1 MRVSRLAVSILTAT
15 LALGAAVEAA
25 PIMAP
30 TPIPASVEQS
40 QVVRIDF
47 GDRLNRARDR
57 EGVSDVRSSRSL
69 RRAARQHATDMVERS
84 YFSHT
89 SPDGS
94 EPMDRAQRAD
104 CNCHAIAENIA
115 MGQRSASEVFR
126 AWMNSSGHRE
136 NMLRNGY
143 HSFGLAHT
151 GNTWVLM
158 LSD

>member
-1 MRVSRLAVSILTAT
+1 MRASRLAACILTAT
-15 LALGAAVEAA
+15 LALGAAAEAA

-30 TPIPASVEQS
+30 APIPTALEQS
-40 QVVRIDF
+40 QVVRVDF
-47 GDRLNRARDR
+47 GDRLNHVRDR
-57 EGVSDVRSSRSL
+57 AGASDVRSSRSL

-94 EPMDRAQRAD
+94 EPMDRAQRANCD
-104 CNCHAIAENIA
+104 CHAIAENIA
-115 MGQRSASEVFR
+115 MGQRSAREVFR
-126 AWMNSSGHRE
+126 AWMDSPGHRE

-143 HSFGLAHT
+143 HSYGLAHE
-151 GNTWVLM
+151 GNMWVLM